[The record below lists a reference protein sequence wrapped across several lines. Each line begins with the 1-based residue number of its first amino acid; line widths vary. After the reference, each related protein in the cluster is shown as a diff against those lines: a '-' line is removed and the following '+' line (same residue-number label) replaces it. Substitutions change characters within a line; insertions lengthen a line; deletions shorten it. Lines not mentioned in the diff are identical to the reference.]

1 MYVVLKAWRLGFR
14 AVSEGDYCKHP
25 RVMGGLLIGFGLFCG
40 YQFMILASRCRMNL
54 TASLMI

>member
-1 MYVVLKAWRLGFR
+1 MIHVVLKAWRLGFR

-40 YQFMILASRCRMNL
+40 YQFMILVL
-54 TASLMI
+54 TL